1 MNKDLLYGLNPRTKA
16 AGASRKRKGLSGFDS
31 ASSSSEDEAQTGR
44 NATNKAIVAEQKALR
59 KRAEAALQT
68 YDFDGEYESFTK
80 NKPPPKKINE
90 DKSSKY
96 ISKLLES
103 SKRRTREQEIIYE
116 RQIAKEQAAED
127 EKMQYEGK
135 EKFITSSYK
144 RKLAE
149 REEWLKE
156 EQERERKEQDEDV
169 TKKSA
174 GGSFLFAGFGRNIL
188 SAAVGCDKDKKN
200 QPKKLGSN
208 TEQSDDNFNQ
218 GQTRDASFE
227 ETETA
232 QMKMDHSNKSREAR
246 DIKHSN
252 HNRSNAGY
260 SNSIVANNSAG
271 KTIDQ
276 SEIAPPKSRK
286 QTLEERAVKI
296 REARQRYFQRKGIK
310 PSQWWWTYARN
321 N

>member
-59 KRAEAALQT
+59 RRAEAALQT

-80 NKPPPKKINE
+80 KKPPPKKIND

-156 EQERERKEQDEDV
+156 EKERERKEQEEDV

-174 GGSFLFAGFGRNIL
+174 GGSFLFAGFGGNIL
-188 SAAVGCDKDKKN
+188 SAAVVDGEDKNPPEELDNKKII
-200 QPKKLGSN
+200 L
-208 TEQSDDNFNQ
+208 TDDNSNR
-218 GQTRDASFE
+218 GQMRDVSFG
-227 ETETA
+227 ETSRT
-232 QMKMDHSNKSREAR
+232 DLSNNSREPR
-246 DIKHSN
+246 DFEHSN
-252 HNRSNAGY
+252 HNRSNAGH
-260 SNSIVANNSAG
+260 SNSIVVNNSAG
-271 KTIDQ
+271 KTIEQ
-276 SEIAPPKSRK
+276 PEVAPPKSRK
-286 QTLEERAVKI
+286 QILEERAVKI

-310 PSQWWWTYARN
+310 PSQ
-321 N
+321 